1 MKTKKNIFIGAHTS
15 ITPSILTGLQYI
27 TKIGGNVAQIFLG
40 SNRSATLKT
49 KTKLSPQD
57 ILDIKKYLQKENIKL
72 IVHSIYLL
80 NFAYFPPT
88 SKRIKYMHDNLQH
101 DLKYSALLNAKCVV
115 LHFGFA
121 KDLEKKQ
128 SLDIMIQNLNYIIKH
143 MPKTITLALETSAG
157 QGSQIGSTLDD
168 LQYVWDRINHHN
180 VGFCLDTAHLFV
192 SGIDISTLNGIKTY
206 LKDFDKKIGIKNI
219 ILFHIND
226 SRYSL
231 GSRHDEHRGL
241 QNGQIFKDNEGMLSL
256 KYMVNFCKKKKIPMI
271 LETHGAA
278 SEEKH
283 NTTYENEIKLIQ
295 NLS

>member
-1 MKTKKNIFIGAHTS
+1 MKTKKNIFIGAHSS

-27 TKIGGNVAQIFLG
+27 KKIGGNVAQIFLG

-57 ILDIKKYLQKENIKL
+57 ILDIKKYLKKENMQL

-80 NFAYFPPT
+80 NFAYYPPT

-101 DLKYSALLNAKCVV
+101 DLKYAVLLNAKCVV

-121 KDLEKKQ
+121 KDLEKKL

-143 MPKTITLALETSAG
+143 MPKNIDLILETSAG

-168 LQYVWDRINHHN
+168 LQYVWDKIKHKNI
-180 VGFCLDTAHLFV
+180 GFCLDTAHLFV

-219 ILFHIND
+219 KLFHIND

-231 GSRHDEHRGL
+231 GSRHDEHKGL
-241 QNGQIFKDNEGMLSL
+241 QQGQIFKDNDGMLSL
-256 KYMVNFCKKKKIPMI
+256 KYIVNFCNKKKIPMI

-283 NTTYENEIKLIQ
+283 DTTYEKEIKILQ